1 MKKLFMV
8 LAVVFALA
16 APMFAQ
22 STFADVPRDHWAYD
36 AVSELESLGLV
47 IGYPD
52 GEFKGKRTLTRY
64 EFAMVLARLLPFFG
78 EDAPDVT
85 GFVKK
90 SDLDKYMLKDDY
102 VPGTDAD
109 LSGLATADA
118 LNKIKALVDEFQPE
132 LAALGVDVNVL
143 KADVAALKSRVA
155 ALEDEQARIKING
168 IANFMIES
176 VISGDEGFD
185 YDGMPLITKL
195 FKRHQSFYKDIQLD
209 VKGRVND
216 HVNVYTTLVMGDWM
230 DSLFNGEAPQDTMS
244 DIVPYY
250 MYAASTDEKWGDIR
264 VGRMPFQINK
274 FLFKRAGDSSYFG
287 IDRLD
292 AGNLDVEG
300 FDYTKSFGSFDARV
314 WGVRP
319 VYDWNDYANPK
330 FVDLFTGTPEKVTGF
345 GGVQLGFNFGDGRL
359 TALYG
364 KMGAEN
370 KIPFSPD
377 KGDVY
382 GGTLYVPFGQLYV
395 DGGYFV
401 AKPNK
406 GFSKAAAWDAKL
418 GFDNDKLAAGVGY
431 RTVETGYNVFT
442 ANNLTC
448 LFDTKGD
455 NYKGFYGDVSY
466 RFTDAFRVYGNYQK
480 YEEDDTVLGSAFSD
494 VKYFK
499 AGIEYDLTEL
509 DNIYA
514 EYEKGKLTSTTLIIP
529 FKRTIDCATLGW
541 NRKVGPNAKIKV
553 LYQYWKDAAFVQKSH
568 IVGGQLTVNF

>member
-1 MKKLFMV
+1 MKKLFFA
-8 LAVVFALA
+8 LAIVFALA

-64 EFAMVLARLLPFFG
+64 EFAMVLCRLLPFLG
-78 EDAPDVT
+78 EDGVDVS

-102 VPGTDAD
+102 KPGTDAD

-118 LNKIKALVDEFQPE
+118 LAKIQALVDEFADE

-155 ALEDEQARIKING
+155 ALEDEQARVKITG
-168 IANFMIES
+168 IANFMVES
-176 VISGDEGFD
+176 VISGDEGAD
-185 YDGMPLITKL
+185 YDGLAPITKL
-195 FKRHQSFYKDIQLD
+195 FKRHQSFYKDVQID

-230 DSLFNGEAPQDTMS
+230 DKLFNGEAPQDTMS

-250 MYAASTDEKWGDIR
+250 MYATSNDETWGDIR

-274 FLFKRAGDSSYFG
+274 FVFKRAGDSSYFG

-292 AGNLDVEG
+292 AGNLSVEG
-300 FDYTKSFGSFDARV
+300 FDYAKSFGAFDARV
-314 WGVRP
+314 WGIRP
-319 VYDWNDYANPK
+319 VYDWNDPANPK
-330 FVDLFTGTPEKVTGF
+330 FLDYGTFATEKVSGF
-345 GGVQLGFNFGDGRL
+345 GGIQLGVNFGDGRVS
-359 TALYG
+359 ALYG

-377 KGDVY
+377 KADIY
-382 GGTLYVPFGQLYV
+382 GASLYVPFGQFYV
-395 DGGYFV
+395 DGGWYT

-406 GFSKAAAWDAKL
+406 GYEKAAAWDANL
-418 GFDNDKLAAGVGY
+418 GFDNDKLAIGGGY
-431 RTVETGYNVFT
+431 RTVESGYNAVT

-448 LFDTKGD
+448 LFDTKAD
-455 NYKGFYGDVSY
+455 NYKGFYGNVSY
-466 RFTDAFRVYGNYQK
+466 RFTDAFRVYGDYQD
-480 YEEDDTVLGSAFSD
+480 YEIDDAADFSAFED
-494 VKYFK
+494 ARYFK
-499 AGIEYDLTEL
+499 AGMEYDLTDL
-509 DNIYA
+509 DNIYV
-514 EYEKGKLTSTTLIIP
+514 EYEQGKFNTTGIIP
-529 FKRTIDCATLGW
+529 ISRKIDCATLGW
-541 NRKVGPNAKIKV
+541 NRKVGQNAKIKMF
-553 LYQYWKDAAFVQKSH
+553 YEYWKDDNFQKSH
-568 IVGGQLTVNF
+568 FVGGQLTVNF

>member
-118 LNKIKALVDEFQPE
+118 LAKIKALVDEFQPE
-132 LAALGVDVNVL
+132 LAALGVDVNTL

-168 IANFMIES
+168 IANFMVES
-176 VISGDEGFD
+176 VISGDNPAFD
-185 YDGMPLITKL
+185 YDGLAPITKL

-209 VKGRVND
+209 IKGRVND
-216 HVNVYTTLVMGDWM
+216 KVNVYTTLVMGDWM
-230 DSLFNGEAPQDTMS
+230 DKLFNGEAPQDTMS

-250 MYAASTDEKWGDIR
+250 MYAASSDETWGDIR

-274 FLFKRAGDSSYFG
+274 FLFKRAGDSTYFG
-287 IDRLD
+287 IDSLD
-292 AGNLDVEG
+292 AGILDVVG
-300 FDYTKSFGSFDARV
+300 FDYSKSFGAFDARV
-314 WGVRP
+314 WGIRP
-319 VYDWNDYANPK
+319 VYDWNDYANPE
-330 FVDLFTGTPEKVTGF
+330 FVDLFTGATQKVTGF
-345 GGVQLGFNFGDGRL
+345 GGVQVGFNFNDARL

-382 GGTLYVPFGQLYV
+382 GGTLYVPFGQFYV

-406 GFSKAAAWDAKL
+406 GFDKTAAWDAKL
-418 GFDNDKLAAGVGY
+418 GFANDKLEAAAGY
-431 RTVETGYNVFT
+431 RTVEAGYNQFT

-448 LFDTKGD
+448 LFDMKAD
-455 NYKGFYGDVSY
+455 NYKGYYGNVSY
-466 RFTDAFRVYGNYQK
+466 RFTDAFRLYGDYQD
-480 YEEDDTVLGSAFSD
+480 YEADDNTAWSDFEDA
-494 VKYFK
+494 KYFK
-499 AGIEYDLTEL
+499 VGAEYDLTDL
-509 DNIYA
+509 DNIYLDF
-514 EYEKGKLTSTTLIIP
+514 EQGKFNYGLLPSNKVDSI
-529 FKRTIDCATLGW
+529 TLGW
-541 NRKVGPNAKIKV
+541 NRKVGDNAKIKV
-553 LYQYWKDAAFVQKSH
+553 LYEYFKYGNIQKTH